1 MMIDAKTMSEINKL
15 SLHPEDFFM
24 SVLEISNKYIS
35 KDSQHQLRLE
45 VEKMKMTALYDEISK
60 IVGTTDTTLATH
72 TSALKTKAIKLLEE
86 LEKKQMRAERRKAS
100 EAVYKIEKIKNTL
113 FPGGVLQERVENIL
127 PFYSNYGEELLKMI
141 YENSQSLKSEFCI
154 FSLTE

>member
-35 KDSQHQLRLE
+35 KESQHQLRLE

-113 FPGGVLQERVENIL
+113 FPGGVLQERVENML
-127 PFYSNYGEELLKMI
+127 PFYANLGSSFIENI
-141 YENSQSLKSEFCI
+141 YLHSKCTEQHFYI
-154 FSLTE
+154 FEIS

>member
-1 MMIDAKTMSEINKL
+1 MSEINKL

-35 KDSQHQLRLE
+35 KDSQHQLQLE
-45 VEKMKMTALYDEISK
+45 LEKMKMTALYDEISK

-113 FPGGVLQERVENIL
+113 FPGGVLQERVENML
-127 PFYSNYGEELLKMI
+127 AFYATYDENFIENI
-141 YENSQSLKSEFCI
+141 YLHSKPIEQQFCVLEI
-154 FSLTE
+154 PE